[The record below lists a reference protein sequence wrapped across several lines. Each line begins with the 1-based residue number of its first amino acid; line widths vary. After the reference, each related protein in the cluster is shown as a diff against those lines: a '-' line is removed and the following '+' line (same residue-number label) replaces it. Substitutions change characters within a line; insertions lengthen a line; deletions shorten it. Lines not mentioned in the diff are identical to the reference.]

1 MEPFW
6 GCLCLS
12 DVVPRGFRVVS
23 NCLSLDM
30 VLKSFNPVETYMRK
44 VQRGF
49 KGLLEAVGALE
60 EFHSCTE
67 EAWRPFL

>member
-1 MEPFW
+1 MQTE
-6 GCLCLS
+6 
-12 DVVPRGFRVVS
+12 FRDIVK
-23 NCLSLDM
+23 N
-30 VLKSFNPVETYMRK
+30 FNPFERHMKK

-67 EAWRPFL
+67 EAWRASELPGHLF